1 MVSDIAPPEL
11 EGTLIGSY
19 RFFRDMGY
27 FAGPMLLGTIADGY
41 GLPYAFYAT
50 SICLLIAT
58 IVLHVSSRETLVTAI
73 QENK

>member
-27 FAGPMLLGTIADGY
+27 FVGPLVLGALADAS

-50 SICLLIAT
+50 SICLFAAM
-58 IVLHVSSRETLVTAI
+58 IVLQVASRETISKTA
-73 QENK
+73 